1 MQTVYALKAEG
12 HQPGGNLWLKIYW
25 NVSFEKRLPK
35 AAGDTYENNLKITM
49 NLNSFAPKKRMNLH
63 ERNEKA

>member
-1 MQTVYALKAEG
+1 M
-12 HQPGGNLWLKIYW
+12 YW

-49 NLNSFAPKKRMNLH
+49 NLNSFAPKKRMSLH
-63 ERNEKA
+63 ERNEEAYCFAQPISILKKAAA